1 MLTWDLL
8 SLAALVD
15 EFHDDL
21 WLEPH

>member
-15 EFHDDL
+15 EFRDDL
-21 WLEPH
+21 LLEPH